1 MIKEKEYLKKEDL
14 LNIDKEVKLI
24 PVTFDYMF
32 KGIFMNDLD
41 LLKDFIISQLEF
53 NEIINTNNCKIRLLN
68 TELPKE
74 NKNEYKKTIDL
85 YVSIDN
91 KVFVE
96 IEINRELFKDVK
108 MRNYLY
114 GNKLYTMLLEQGED
128 AKTLNDKTFI
138 QINLN
143 VKDVN
148 IDKGDAFIVP
158 YDIRNKEVYIKNS
171 ITILKYL
178 EYYRKKFYNDNKLSN
193 SDMWLVILT
202 SETFEEL
209 YELTGYIMNDEERD
223 KYIRKVIGMSK
234 DNFILHEWEK
244 EKLEQLVEAERRRNA
259 LAEGFEEGVEEGIE
273 QKNVEVVKNM
283 LNENLNMELIS
294 KVTGL
299 TEEEIIKIKEKL

>member
-14 LNIDKEVKLI
+14 LKIDKEVKLI

-41 LLKDFIISQLEF
+41 LLKEFIISQLEF

-68 TELPKE
+68 NELPKE

-158 YDIRNKEVYIKNS
+158 YDIRNKEVYIKNN

-193 SDMWLVILT
+193 SDMWLVMLT

-259 LAEGFEEGVEEGIE
+259 LAEPLPI
-273 QKNVEVVKNM
+273 KNSKI
-283 LNENLNMELIS
+283 LITT
-294 KVTGL
+294 K
-299 TEEEIIKIKEKL
+299 IIVSAA

>member
-14 LNIDKEVKLI
+14 LKIDKEVKLI

-41 LLKDFIISQLEF
+41 LLKEFIISQLEF

-68 TELPKE
+68 NELPKE

-178 EYYRKKFYNDNKLSN
+178 EYYRKKFYNDNNLSN
-193 SDMWLVILT
+193 SDMWLVMLT

-259 LAEGFEEGVEEGIE
+259 LEEG
-273 QKNVEVVKNM
+273 KLEVVINM
-283 LNENLNMELIS
+283 LNKELDINLIS
-294 KVTGL
+294 EITGL
-299 TEEEIIKIKEKL
+299 SEKEIIKIKETL

>member
-14 LNIDKEVKLI
+14 LKIDKEEKLI
-24 PVTFDYMF
+24 PITFDYMF

-41 LLKDFIISQLEF
+41 LLKEFIISQLEF
-53 NEIINTNNCKIRLLN
+53 NFDLKECKIRLLN
-68 TELPKE
+68 NELPKE

-178 EYYRKKFYNDNKLSN
+178 EYYRKKFYNDNNLSN
-193 SDMWLVILT
+193 SDMWLVMLT

-273 QKNVEVVKNM
+273 QNKLEVVINM

-299 TEEEIIKIKEKL
+299 SEKEIIKIKETL